1 MVNDLKLIRSRLNEK
16 AKVQRAQ
23 NQLVKLLVASSGL
36 LFLTLLGVWLIQV
49 MPKVV
54 IPKIYYLGS
63 FIIMLSSA
71 GLVATKKAIAND
83 NLQKAVY
90 LLATSLGL
98 GVAFG
103 FIQLL
108 GWNYLFD
115 ADKMA
120 RNILLPFSTIHFLHL
135 VIGIIF
141 LFVVFKRLNDFQI
154 HSKAMLFSSN
164 VFYFWHF
171 LGFIWLAFLGVM
183 A

>member
-1 MVNDLKLIRSRLNEK
+1 MVNEVKLIRSRLNEK
-16 AKVQRAQ
+16 AKRQKAQ
-23 NQLVKLLVASSGL
+23 NQLVRLLVASSCL

-49 MPKVV
+49 LPKVT

-71 GLVATKKAIAND
+71 GLVATKKAIAKD
-83 NLQKAVY
+83 DLQKAVY
-90 LLATSLGL
+90 LLAISMGL

-103 FIQLL
+103 FIQLM

-115 ADKMA
+115 TEQLG

-141 LFVVFKRLNDFQI
+141 LFIVFKRLNDFQI

-171 LGFIWLAFLGVM
+171 LGFIWLAFMGVM